1 MMRFVG
7 AFLILVVVFLI
18 IAVAVLNPDQ
28 KIDEINFGP
37 AGRFLDVPLVI
48 ALFFAFLLGSLLTF
62 FYVVTHTVKQQFR
75 IRQVQKENREIE
87 TELHKLRTIAVEGE
101 ASRGGDDPAPAR
113 SAPSEPA

>member
-7 AFLILVVVFLI
+7 AFLLLVVVFLI

-28 KIDEINFGP
+28 KVGEINFGP

-62 FYVVTHTVKQQFR
+62 VYLVTHSLKQQFR

-87 TELHKLRTIAVEGE
+87 SELHKLRTIAVEGE
-101 ASRGGDDPAPAR
+101 GSHSGEDPAPPR
-113 SAPSEPA
+113 SAPPEPA

>member
-7 AFLILVVVFLI
+7 AFLLLVVVFLI

-28 KIDEINFGP
+28 KIGEINFGP

-62 FYVVTHTVKQQFR
+62 FYLMTHSLKQQFR

-87 TELHKLRTIAVEGE
+87 SELHKLRTMAVEGE
-101 ASRGGDDPAPAR
+101 ATSAEDDPVPAR
-113 SAPSEPA
+113 SAPPEPA